1 MEKEQACQLI
11 AIYGEKF
18 PNHMLTGLLNQL
30 ENMEYRTAS
39 IQLAQTKDPIISLLL
54 SIFLGSLG
62 IDRLYVGDIG
72 LGIIK
77 LITCGGCGIWTIVD
91 WFLIMNRTK
100 EINYSRFCQN
110 VY

>member
-30 ENMEYRTAS
+30 EKMEYSTAS

-91 WFLIMNRTK
+91 WFLIMSRTK
-100 EINYSRFCQN
+100 EINYSSFCQN